1 MTKKILLG
9 GVVGGI
15 VVFVWSVI
23 SHMILPLG
31 MVGFSQ
37 LPNEDMVVTAL
48 RENIKDPGLYYF
60 PGMEQTAG
68 MTKEEQ
74 KAAMQKW
81 EEKYR
86 QGPIGTLIYQPQGQN
101 PLIPKQLIIEL
112 LSNIAG
118 ALVAAYLLA
127 KAVGG
132 IASFGGRVLFVLLLG
147 LFASLAIDISYW
159 NWYGFPGSYTLAAI
173 IDQVVSWGL
182 AGLVMGAIIK
192 RPAA

>member
-1 MTKKILLG
+1 MVKKILLG

-31 MVGFSQ
+31 MAGFSQ

-48 RENIKDPGLYYF
+48 RENIKEPGLYYF
-60 PGMEQTAG
+60 PGMEQIAG
-68 MTKEEQ
+68 MTAEE
-74 KAAMQKW
+74 KKVSMQRW

-86 QGPIGTLIYQPQGQN
+86 QGPNGTLIYQPQGQN
-101 PLIPKQLIIEL
+101 PMMPKQLIIEL

-132 IASFGGRVLFVLLLG
+132 LASFGSRVLFVLLLG

-159 NWYGFPGSYTLAAI
+159 DWYGFPGSFTLAAI

-182 AGLVMGAIIK
+182 AGLVLAAMIK
-192 RPAA
+192 KPA

>member
-15 VVFVWSVI
+15 VVFVWSII

-48 RENIKDPGLYYF
+48 QENIKDPGLYYF

-81 EEKYR
+81 EEKYHR
-86 QGPIGTLIYQPQGQN
+86 GPNGTLIYQPQGQN
-101 PLIPKQLIIEL
+101 PMMPKQLIIEL

-182 AGLVMGAIIK
+182 AGLVLGAIIK
-192 RPAA
+192 RPTT